1 MYHINEIT
9 NETVRREHISRI
21 RQQQRASQAG
31 TYAVQTA
38 LDKGYILSSEEIADV
53 LETATA
59 CAMRRGEALG
69 TAHVKYALSFLY
81 NI

>member
-9 NETVRREHISRI
+9 SESVRREHIARI
-21 RQQQRASQAG
+21 REQQRASQAG
-31 TYAVQTA
+31 TYAIQAA
-38 LDKGYILSSEEIADV
+38 LDKGYVLSSDDVVDV